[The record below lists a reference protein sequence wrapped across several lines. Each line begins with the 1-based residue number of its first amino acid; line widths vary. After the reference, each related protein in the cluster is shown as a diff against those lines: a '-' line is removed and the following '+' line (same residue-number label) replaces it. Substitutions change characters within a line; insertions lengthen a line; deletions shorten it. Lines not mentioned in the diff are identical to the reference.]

1 MESGLGET
9 RAGACCAVRAP
20 FVRGLFA
27 VVWLLLARGGVAPA
41 AELPRFEAAYYGHNA
56 MYVFPIGGEEFSVR
70 FPSSVPATANLIG
83 FASSGRSAYLQV
95 PSAAVLHL
103 SDELIQ
109 VDFSPLR
116 LFPVPGSG
124 GLGEIVSV
132 TNSVSGDLLVAAAY
146 GQQGLC
152 GAYDIDT
159 SSGTHRRIKTE
170 PKCTFFI
177 TQVEPDGRRVLMA
190 DGLNFRVVD
199 VSTGSIEL
207 SGVGRGA
214 WSPDGKWLSIWKKG
228 EVTVFD
234 GRTFSMR
241 QRFQAPSVDGHLIW
255 SPDSNRILFAQAERG
270 CEDDFESLAV
280 LNVETGNEWVIPSSH
295 CMVTNS
301 RIGWID
307 ASGLLTTPNA
317 KN

>member
-1 MESGLGET
+1 MGGI
-9 RAGACCAVRAP
+9 RAAGP
-20 FVRGLFA
+20 
-27 VVWLLLARGGVAPA
+27 PS
-41 AELPRFEAAYYGHNA
+41 FEAAYCGHDA
-56 MYVFPIGGEEFSVR
+56 VYVFPAGGREFSIR
-70 FPSSVPATANLIG
+70 LPANVPATANLIG

-95 PSAAVLHL
+95 PSAALLHL

-116 LFPVPGSG
+116 LFSVPGSG

-132 TNSVSGDLLVAAAY
+132 TNSLSGDLLVAAAY
-146 GQQGLC
+146 GKQGLC

-159 SSGTHRRIKTE
+159 SSGTHRQIKAE

-177 TQVEPDGRRVLMA
+177 TQVEPDSRRVLMA
-190 DGLNFRVVD
+190 DDLSFRVVD
-199 VSTGSIEL
+199 VLAGSIEL

-241 QRFQAPSVDGHLIW
+241 QQFQVPSVDGHLIW

-280 LNVETGNEWVIPSSH
+280 LNVESGNEWVIPSSH

-307 ASGLLTTPNA
+307 PSGLRTTPNA

>member
-1 MESGLGET
+1 MESGLGENSC
-9 RAGACCAVRAP
+9 RGLLCREGAVRAGS
-20 FVRGLFA
+20 VRCCLG
-27 VVWLLLARGGVAPA
+27 PA
-41 AELPRFEAAYYGHNA
+41 LSTRWGCPPRLSCHALKP
-56 MYVFPIGGEEFSVR
+56 PITVTMPCMSSQSGGEEFSVR

-159 SSGTHRRIKTE
+159 SSGTHRRIKTGAE
-170 PKCTFFI
+170 MY
-177 TQVEPDGRRVLMA
+177 VLHYA
-190 DGLNFRVVD
+190 G
-199 VSTGSIEL
+199 
-207 SGVGRGA
+207 
-214 WSPDGKWLSIWKKG
+214 
-228 EVTVFD
+228 
-234 GRTFSMR
+234 
-241 QRFQAPSVDGHLIW
+241 
-255 SPDSNRILFAQAERG
+255 
-270 CEDDFESLAV
+270 
-280 LNVETGNEWVIPSSH
+280 
-295 CMVTNS
+295 
-301 RIGWID
+301 
-307 ASGLLTTPNA
+307 
-317 KN
+317 